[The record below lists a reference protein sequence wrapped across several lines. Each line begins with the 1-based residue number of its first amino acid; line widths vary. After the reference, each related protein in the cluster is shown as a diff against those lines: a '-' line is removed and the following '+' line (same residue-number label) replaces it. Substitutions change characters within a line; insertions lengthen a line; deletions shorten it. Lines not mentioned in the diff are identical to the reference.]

1 MIHDKKQQA
10 QPGKAAGAA
19 AMSPQGAMAKDAKN
33 AGSYAKGREIV
44 SPHAKTQKRNDDTNR
59 FKMHGK
65 VHEKGDAGALKLDL
79 KSGHGLGGLD
89 TGLGGGD
96 KKGEEEGG
104 DVKGGLAQ
112 GGAGKGKFGK
122 KGLALS
128 EQKVKGKWGGSFEGE
143 RWNAKSGDGGGM
155 AKGRN
160 GGQAGVS
167 EEGDEEPQSA
177 ADKEAEE
184 KLAAEDA
191 AASKDENDHNDNGGF
206 DSTEEFA
213 AWAAGMAK
221 EEDQL
226 RENGLQNRHKKYD
239 AYSSDA
245 GGRFGGGGGGGDG
258 VAMPAENAEG
268 GGKYKPIGG
277 KLGGK
282 DELKKASKGPKGDDG
297 KGDGPGAGTDK
308 KGNSGNIGLAIGMAM
323 NKGQDTEK
331 KKKADA
337 GPVNMAVAMKASG
350 WSDPKKG

>member
-1 MIHDKKQQA
+1 MIHDKKQQV
-10 QPGKAAGAA
+10 QPEKAAGAA
-19 AMSPQGAMAKDAKN
+19 AMTPQGAMAKDAKN

-44 SPHAKTQKRNDDTNR
+44 SPDAKTQKRNEDANR

-65 VHEKGDAGALKLDL
+65 VHEKADTAGMKLDL

-89 TGLGGGD
+89 TGLGGD
-96 KKGEEEGG
+96 QKGEDEGG
-104 DVKGGLAQ
+104 EVKGALGKS
-112 GGAGKGKFGK
+112 GDGKGKFGK
-122 KGLALS
+122 KGLNLS
-128 EQKVKGKWGGSFEGE
+128 KQKVKGKWGGSFEGE
-143 RWNAKSGDGGGM
+143 RWNSKSGDGGGM

-167 EEGDEEPQSA
+167 EGDEDAASA

-191 AASKDENDHNDNGGF
+191 AASKDEIDHNDNGGF

-226 RENGLQNRHKKYD
+226 RENGLQNRHEKYD

-268 GGKYKPIGG
+268 GGKYQPIGG

-282 DELKKASKGPKGDDG
+282 NELKKAAKGPKGDDG
-297 KGDGPGAGTDK
+297 KGDGPGAGTEK
-308 KGNSGNIGLAIGMAM
+308 KGSTGLNGLAIEMGA
-323 NKGQDTEK
+323 NKGQDAEK

-337 GPVNMAVAMKASG
+337 GPVNFAVAMKASG